1 MIYTFWEG
9 EMPGYIKLCLKT
21 WDKEYVIL
29 NYSNLHNYTAFR
41 VTEKLKRY
49 TLPMISDCVRVHV
62 LRDNGGYWLDA
73 DTIMLGD
80 LPQENIAGE
89 PDKRTN
95 SIGYLHTEKDSRMFR
110 MWADYQDWAIEK
122 QLTYRWD
129 LFGNHFT
136 DNYVKKEKEITI
148 CDINNYQPERRLPG
162 DGRKQKYIEFYF
174 KSTYHLEDISSDLL
188 MLHNSW
194 TPNYYKSLTE
204 EDILIDHCTMSNI
217 LKEKLCSTL

>member
-9 EMPGYIKLCLKT
+9 KMPGYIKLCLKT

-29 NYSNLHNYTAFR
+29 NYSNLHNYTDFR
-41 VTEKLKRY
+41 VTDKLKRY

-95 SIGYLHTEKDSRMFR
+95 SIGYLYTEKDSRMFR
-110 MWADYQDWAIEK
+110 MWAEYQDWAIEK
-122 QLTYRWD
+122 QLSYRWD

-136 DNYVKKEKEITI
+136 DNYVRKQKDITI
-148 CDINNYQPERRLPG
+148 CDINKYQPERSLPG
-162 DGRKQKYIEFYF
+162 TSRVTKYLQFYF
-174 KSTYHLEDISSDLL
+174 ESEHHLEDISSDLL